1 MKRIICAVIFAV
13 GVCGA
18 DLSKGEFGAART
30 DAVNISSAAAE
41 KPKAKR
47 ASRNSYPFHGTLDS
61 IDAEKRTITLK
72 GKKKNRV
79 ILLSAETRFFRSG
92 VKAARD
98 SATPGERVTGT
109 VRKNSEG
116 REVAVTVRLG
126 GTQREQKPRIN
137 TNKHESR

>member
-1 MKRIICAVIFAV
+1 MKGILCAVIFGV

-30 DAVNISSAAAE
+30 DAVETASAAAE

-47 ASRNSYPFHGTLDS
+47 SSRTSYPFHGTLDS
-61 IDAEKRTITLK
+61 IDAEKQTITLK

-92 VKAARD
+92 VNAARD
-98 SATPGERVTGT
+98 SGTPGERVTGT
-109 VRKNSEG
+109 VRKNGEG
-116 REVAVTVRLG
+116 REVAVTVRFKG
-126 GTQREQKPRIN
+126 EAQK
-137 TNKHESR
+137 